1 MFDTQTGGT
10 EVLARYSDTMVQE
23 LSWSP
28 DGLTIAWSDY
38 DQDKYRTGTIYLMP
52 AEGGDS
58 RPFVREAL
66 SPVWAPGAAGSL
78 DATPGP

>member
-38 DQDKYRTGTIYLMP
+38 GQDSAGTGTIYLMP
-52 AEGGDS
+52 AAGGDS
-58 RPFVREAL
+58 RPFVGGAL
-66 SPVWAPGAAGSL
+66 PGLGPGRAGSL
-78 DATPGP
+78 DTTSGP